1 MFLEGPVLAEAAG
14 GGVDMTA
21 SRTRSAFATCALTL
35 LLSLASASPAPAQNN
50 FVSPFIG
57 FDFGGDSGCPEIS
70 GCEDKNVN
78 WGVGVGSLGRVFGA
92 EFEFAY
98 IPSFF
103 GEIPGVSSSVLTV
116 MGNLM
121 LAPKFGPVQPYGLVG
136 LGLIKT
142 RTELSLPAFLESSN
156 NHFGWDV
163 GGGLIIYP
171 SQHFG
176 IRGDVRYFHAFQDL
190 EILGITLGDTKLD
203 FGRASAGV
211 VFKF

>member
-1 MFLEGPVLAEAAG
+1 
-14 GGVDMTA
+14 MTA

-57 FDFGGDSGCPEIS
+57 FDFGGDSGCPEILD
-70 GCEDKNVN
+70 CEDKNVN
-78 WGVGVGSLGRVFGA
+78 WGVGVGSLGSVFGA

-98 IPSFF
+98 MPSFF
-103 GEIPGVSSSVLTV
+103 GETPGVSSSVLTL
-116 MGNLM
+116 MGNAM
-121 LAPKFGPVQPYGLVG
+121 LAPKFGPVQPYGLAG

-142 RTELSLPAFLESSN
+142 NTELTLPAFLESSN

-163 GGGLIIYP
+163 GGGLMIFF
-171 SQHFG
+171 SQHVG
-176 IRGDVRYFHAFQDL
+176 IRGDIRYFHAFQDL
-190 EILGITLGDTKLD
+190 EVLGITLGDTKLD
-203 FGRASAGV
+203 FGRASAAA